1 MKYRVKIVE
10 TLAMAVEVEASS
22 ASEALKYVEEG
33 YRNGKIVVE
42 SSKGPD
48 VEFIVSSVE

>member
-10 TLAMAVEVEASS
+10 TLEMAIEVEVSS
-22 ASEALKYVEEG
+22 ASEALKHVEED

-48 VEFIVSSVE
+48 VKFIVSSVE